1 MAVGDPRAAGEDAL
15 DEETLRTVANTT
27 GGLYSFAA
35 DQKQLDA
42 VYQRLDAVQTHKA
55 QIVSYRPKSDI
66 YDWPLGTGL
75 LLTLLYHLFVLA
87 TAKSRRAG
95 NRFGSLP
102 GNHIRAEAPR

>member
-1 MAVGDPRAAGEDAL
+1 
-15 DEETLRTVANTT
+15 
-27 GGLYSFAA
+27 
-35 DQKQLDA
+35 
-42 VYQRLDAVQTHKA
+42 VQTHKA